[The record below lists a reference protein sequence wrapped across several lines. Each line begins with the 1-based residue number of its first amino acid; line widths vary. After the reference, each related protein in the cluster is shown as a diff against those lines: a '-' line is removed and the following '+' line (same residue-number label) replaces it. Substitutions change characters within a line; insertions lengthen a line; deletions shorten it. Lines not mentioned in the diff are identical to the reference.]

1 MRFPKD
7 MAVNARIRRGLLE
20 DAARDRRAA
29 EQIKTECA
37 KDIIFYVNGFCWT
50 YDPRRMEPDIPF
62 VTYPFQD
69 DALLELVES
78 VRNGW
83 DVGVKK
89 SRDMGASWICL
100 TVAEWFWHFKAGIHG
115 VMVSRTEDYVDKK
128 GDPKSLFWKVDYLH
142 RHQPKWLLPTN
153 RWLGWGDPGRKQLHL
168 ENADNGSVLDGEST
182 TGDVTRGDRCTFV
195 LMDEFA
201 SFDTKAGYEALKAS
215 RDATRTRWFN
225 STPKGSA
232 NAFYDVIHKT
242 AAKIV
247 TLHWSKHP
255 EKARGLYTSKDG
267 LLQLLD
273 EWSGVVE
280 VRVPG
285 EGVKH
290 VRFPNDYPFVL
301 DGKTRSPW
309 YDNECARCVSP
320 VEVGQELDIDFV
332 GSDYTFFDAASIEAY
347 KKMWCRAPAFV
358 GNAEV
363 DTEALRMKR
372 LAPDAKGCFRLWE
385 RPDEGR
391 GWKRTRRF
399 VMGVDVSAGTGA
411 SNSTFAV
418 YDRATKDKVAEY
430 ANPRILPADFAKVV
444 FALGRWFNE
453 ARIVPDR
460 SGPTGEVLVKRL
472 LSDGYA
478 NLYYRR
484 NERKL
489 GRNMTDEPGVWLNP
503 QVRSACLEEY
513 RAALGD
519 VRLLNR
525 SERALDECLRFIRKM
540 DGTIEHSEAANTQDP
555 SGARSAHGD
564 IVIADALA
572 NLELNGEPTPM
583 PDVEPEIPK
592 NCLASR
598 MAEFDDARR
607 TLQPGHELG
616 EGW

>member
-1 MRFPKD
+1 MKVPKD

-20 DAARDRRAA
+20 DAARDRLAA
-29 EQIKTECA
+29 SQIKAECGR
-37 KDIIFYVNGFCWT
+37 DILFYVNLFCWT

-69 DALLELVES
+69 DALLELVDS
-78 VRNGW
+78 VKNGW
-83 DVGVKK
+83 DVGIKK
-89 SRDMGASWICL
+89 SRDMGASWLCIS
-100 TVAEWFWHFKAGIHG
+100 VAEWFWHFFGG
-115 VMVSRTEDYVDKK
+115 MSGLLVSRTEDYVDKK

-182 TGDVTRGDRCTFV
+182 TGDVGRGDRRTFV

-201 SFDTKAGYEALKAS
+201 SFDVKAGYEALKAT
-215 RDATRTRWFN
+215 RDTTRTRWFN

-242 AAKIV
+242 AAKPV

-267 LLQLLD
+267 KLQLLD
-273 EWSGVVE
+273 EWSGFVE
-280 VRVPG
+280 LRVPG
-285 EGVKH
+285 EGSRR
-290 VRFPNDYPFVL
+290 VRFPNDYPFTL

-309 YDNECARCVSP
+309 YDNECSRCVSQ
-320 VEVGQELDIDFV
+320 VEIGQELDIDFV
-332 GSDYTFFDAASIEAY
+332 GSDYQFFDASAIEAY
-347 KKMWCRAPAFV
+347 KRRWAKEPELAGNVEYDPNTLRVKRFV
-358 GNAEV
+358 
-363 DTEALRMKR
+363 R
-372 LAPDAKGCFRLWE
+372 DAKGPLRLWE
-385 RPDEGR
+385 KPDDR
-391 GWKRTRRF
+391 FGWRRARRF

-418 YDRATKDKVAEY
+418 YDRATREKVAEY
-430 ANPRILPADFAKVV
+430 ANSRILPADFAVV
-444 FALGRWFNE
+444 VHAVARWFSN
-453 ARIVPDR
+453 ARVVPDR

-472 LSDGYA
+472 VTDGYT
-478 NLYYRR
+478 NLYFRR
-484 NERKL
+484 NERKV
-489 GRNMTDEPGVWLNP
+489 GSPATDEPGVWLNP
-503 QVRSACLEEY
+503 QQKTTCMEEY
-513 RAALGD
+513 RAALGEARI
-519 VRLLNR
+519 VNR
-525 SERALDECLRFIRKM
+525 SARALDECLRFIRKM

-572 NLELNGEPTPM
+572 NLELNSEPAPL
-583 PDVEPEIPK
+583 PDVEPEMPE
-592 NCLASR
+592 NCLAAR
-598 MAEFDDARR
+598 MMEYQREHGPRR
-607 TLQPGHELG
+607 SELG